1 MPCNDITDSLK
12 ILVSNDDRVVKYAL
26 RKKTCQGEV
35 GRKSLISN
43 WLKDK
48 RISDIISCTID
59 NFMNDNPSMSTTWEY
74 LYLKHFLAVQAGLS
88 ALVGLQS
95 GGVKDYIKVASV
107 EQTDQGTLLQADISV
122 NGITEEIKA
131 CGRCEGC
138 IPQ

>member
-12 ILVSNDDRVVKYAL
+12 ILISDDDRVVKYAL

-35 GRKSLISN
+35 GRKSLISK

-48 RISDIISCTID
+48 SISDITSCTID
-59 NFMNDNPSMSTTWEY
+59 EFADANPSKSTTWEY

-88 ALVGLQS
+88 AFVGLQS
-95 GGVKDYIKVASV
+95 GGVKDYITVASV
-107 EQTDQGTLLQADISV
+107 EQTPNGTLLEADISV

-138 IPQ
+138 ISQ

>member
-12 ILVSNDDRVVKYAL
+12 ILVSNDDRVINYAL

-35 GRKSLISN
+35 GRKSLIKK

-48 RISDIISCTID
+48 SILEITSCSID
-59 NFMNDNPSMSTTWEY
+59 EFVKANPTRNTTWEY
-74 LYLKHFLAVQAGLS
+74 LYIKHFLAVQAGLS
-88 ALVGLQS
+88 VLVGLQS
-95 GGVKDYIKVASV
+95 GGASDYIKIASV
-107 EQTDQGTLLQADISV
+107 EQTHKGTLLEADISV

>member
-12 ILVSNDDRVVKYAL
+12 ILISNDDRVIKYAL

-35 GRKSLISN
+35 GRKSLIN
-43 WLKDK
+43 KWLKSK
-48 RISDIISCTID
+48 NINEITSCSID
-59 NFMNDNPSMSTTWEY
+59 DFADAHPSKSTTWEY

-95 GGVKDYIKVASV
+95 GGVKDYVKIASV
-107 EQTDQGTLLQADISV
+107 EQTPEGTLLEADISV
-122 NGITEEIKA
+122 NGLTEEIKA

-138 IPQ
+138 TPQ